1 MLKRLQFKSVGMKL
15 FMIFFTAVLLLTSVL
30 GWVALSVSRSIVLE
44 QVSEATAGQLAQA
57 ADKVDFLFSQYEGI
71 SKQLAVDT
79 LLREDLVIVS
89 DPAVSIVNKTA
100 AEARIRERLNGAVQ
114 MDSKLQGVRLVS
126 LDLSTSTSY
135 SSVGSSGTTSSEA
148 IQAKMEHIVKAN
160 GQVVWFPTEIKG
172 FMGNETKAS
181 ISMGRLLK
189 NLNFPRATY
198 VLVIDVKER
207 AIGDMLSNI
216 QIGES
221 GSIRMVTAEGRIVHD
236 PDAQLLM
243 SQSDLELPQQD
254 EAEQGA
260 FYTDQDEMVVVEAMS
275 TAPWVLAGY
284 APTDDF
290 LQAADKLLWVTLAV
304 IAAAI
309 GIALLLGWFMMR
321 HVGKP
326 LNDMCLLM
334 EQGEQGNLKVR
345 TSFPHRQDEIGRL
358 GLSFN
363 RMMEQISGLADQ
375 TRASAVQVLATAEE
389 LADVSRSTSQTA
401 GEIAAAM
408 EQVAQGAGS
417 LSQQAE
423 NENALAEHIG
433 VQMGRVTQSH
443 EVMQEAADRV
453 LQVAGQGSRHMHHL
467 VEKTEE
473 IHQVNQQMVQRAEQ
487 LKDKASSIHKIL
499 ELMNEIAKQTNILS
513 MNATIEAARAG
524 AAGKGFMVVADEI
537 RELADSSKRSIH
549 TVAGM
554 TREIQEGVQHTVE
567 TLNRSAPLFD
577 EQLQSV
583 GEAQERFHNVQKQ
596 MDHFLVEIQGSTHS
610 IQELLDA
617 QQELTGSIA
626 SAASIVQES
635 SAATEEV
642 ASMAS
647 QQHKVSERLVGLSGQ
662 LEQLSEQLKESLV
675 KFRT

>member
-172 FMGNETKAS
+172 FMANETKAS

-334 EQGEQGNLKVR
+334 EQGEQGNLQVR
-345 TSFPHRQDEIGRL
+345 TSFPQRQDEIGRL

-363 RMMEQISGLADQ
+363 RMMEQISGLANQ

-443 EVMQEAADRV
+443 EVMQEAADQV

>member
-126 LDLSTSTSY
+126 LDLGTSTSY

-334 EQGEQGNLKVR
+334 EQGEQGNLQVR
-345 TSFPHRQDEIGRL
+345 TSFPQRQDEIGRL

-647 QQHKVSERLVGLSGQ
+647 QQYKVSERLVGLSGQ